1 MNKLAMDF
9 AYEFRI
15 WSQISNRFVFTLDAN
30 SWRKD
35 FNKTYK
41 ANRIQKNDINWD
53 NVWTTINDFSEI
65 LKSHGIIVNRIN
77 GTEGDDLMFA
87 WSSYLNSKDENVIL
101 WTGDSDLHQLVSYNR
116 SNNAYTL
123 CYGSV
128 KSTLYVYPG
137 FERWLNEEK
146 QDADIFNIG
155 VLHKDA
161 IKDSLLNM
169 IRTNKWKLE
178 PIFCD
183 EYVFKKILMG
193 DSGDNVKSVI
203 EIKKMTKTG
212 KERTYRITDK
222 KATLILNKFKEVH
235 RRMSI
240 IYLFDDTYLDD
251 IINIVMEVVQSD
263 STYAEI
269 KNALQDNISLILL
282 HRKTIP
288 DVIYEEMLNEVELSY
303 LKRQALQE
311 SLQSKDTILRHSKYY
326 KQSTSISGF
335 TIDEETKATLF

>member
-1 MNKLAMDF
+1 MYKSDGK
-9 AYEFRI
+9 
-15 WSQISNRFVFTLDAN
+15 FV
-30 SWRKD
+30 
-35 FNKTYK
+35 
-41 ANRIQKNDINWD
+41 
-53 NVWTTINDFSEI
+53 
-65 LKSHGIIVNRIN
+65 
-77 GTEGDDLMFA
+77 
-87 WSSYLNSKDENVIL
+87 
-101 WTGDSDLHQLVSYNR
+101 
-116 SNNAYTL
+116 
-123 CYGSV
+123 
-128 KSTLYVYPG
+128 
-137 FERWLNEEK
+137 
-146 QDADIFNIG
+146 
-155 VLHKDA
+155 
-161 IKDSLLNM
+161 DSLTIFFRFLFSLNADVS
-169 IRTNKWKLE
+169 T
-178 PIFCD
+178 
-183 EYVFKKILMG
+183 
-193 DSGDNVKSVI
+193 
-203 EIKKMTKTG
+203 
-212 KERTYRITDK
+212 
-222 KATLILNKFKEVH
+222 LNKFKEVH